1 MTELDVV
8 CGNGDKH
15 VIQED
20 MIKPVEVCC
29 VTVLRHEHCCLV
41 LMMYEFVI
49 WHDNYGFLYS
59 LSSFGL
65 FVLSSVLFVILVII

>member
-20 MIKPVEVCC
+20 MTKPVEVCC
-29 VTVLRHEHCCLV
+29 VTVLRHEYCCL
-41 LMMYEFVI
+41 
-49 WHDNYGFLYS
+49 
-59 LSSFGL
+59 FG
-65 FVLSSVLFVILVII
+65 VDDV